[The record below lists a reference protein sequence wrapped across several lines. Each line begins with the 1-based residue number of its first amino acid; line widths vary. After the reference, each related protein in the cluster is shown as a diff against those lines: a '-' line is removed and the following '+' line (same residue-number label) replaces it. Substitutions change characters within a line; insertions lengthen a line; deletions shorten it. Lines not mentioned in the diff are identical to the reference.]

1 MSMSMNGNGT
11 GNGAATRTGPV
22 DLEVI
27 VRDVRSR
34 VGSALSDEQERRDRV
49 GDGALTG
56 DDERQWAVN
65 AIWGTLDSVT
75 RERLAAGVAPLD
87 ADSETRIV
95 GMVLSR
101 LFEADRLQPYLQ
113 RPDVTDIRI
122 EGNEPVWLS
131 LTNGEEVR
139 GDPVVDHDDE
149 LPELVRELSRRSG
162 NERRWDQNAPKI
174 DEQLVDGSRLSGIGW
189 VCDRPNVFIRRH
201 HLVDVDLDDLV
212 ANGSMTQLCA
222 SFLTAAVR
230 ARLNM
235 VIGGGLG
242 AGKTTLLRACAS
254 AIDPTERICTI
265 ETGYELAFDQL
276 PKRHSDVLAL
286 QAREPNIEGEG
297 EVTCTKLVE
306 WTKKTNAKRVIV
318 GEVVG
323 AEAYAMLDA
332 MSSGSAGS
340 MCTVHANGSA
350 EAMDRLANLTVKGN
364 PGMTFT
370 QAYRLLS
377 LAVRLSVH
385 MTRYPIGGSRRVV
398 SSISEVVNWG
408 EAWAE
413 TNELFSLGPDGM
425 AHPTGVA
432 LSVDTSERLRTAG
445 FHDQWLQ
452 RGQL

>member
-1 MSMSMNGNGT
+1 MSMNGNG
-11 GNGAATRTGPV
+11 NGATRTAPV

-27 VRDVRSR
+27 VRDVRNR
-34 VGSALSDEQERRDRV
+34 VGSALSDEQERRDRL
-49 GDGALTG
+49 GDTALTG
-56 DDERQWAVN
+56 EDQRQWAVN
-65 AIWGTLDSVT
+65 AIWGTLDTVT

-101 LFEADRLQPYLQ
+101 LFEADRLQPYLD
-113 RPDVTDIRI
+113 RTDVTDIRI

-131 LTNGEEVR
+131 LMNGQEVR
-139 GDPVVDHDDE
+139 GDPVVDRDDE
-149 LPELVRELSRRSG
+149 LPELFRELSRRSG
-162 NERRWDQNAPKI
+162 QERRWDQAAPMAGH
-174 DEQLVDGSRLSGIGW
+174 QLEEGSRMTALGW
-189 VCDRPNVFIRRH
+189 ICGRPNVFIRRH

-222 SFLTAAVR
+222 SFLTAAVK

-235 VIGGGLG
+235 VIGGGMG

-254 AIDPTERICTI
+254 AIEPTERICTI
-265 ETGYELAFDQL
+265 ETSYELAFDQL
-276 PKRHSDVLAL
+276 PHRHSDVLAL
-286 QAREPNIEGEG
+286 QAREANIEGEG
-297 EVTCTKLVE
+297 EVSCTKLVE
-306 WTKKTNAKRVIV
+306 WTKKTNAQRVIV

-350 EAMDRLANLTVKGN
+350 EALDRLANLTVKGN

-398 SSISEVVNWG
+398 SSISEVVGWG

-413 TNELFSLGPDGM
+413 TNELFSLGADGF

-432 LSVDTSERLRTAG
+432 LSAATSERMRATG
-445 FHDQWLQ
+445 FHEQWLE